1 MAAILERLQQAHEG
15 EFGLTV
21 ATETI
26 DGAVPPR
33 RIEEDPRVLAKL
45 EDERRHLQKV
55 VALVALIPV
64 LSGLYGVLFGPSL
77 TGDRLGISGDSHY
90 RYLAGLLLAIGLLF
104 WSTIPNIEATGPR
117 FRLLTLLVFIGGLA
131 RFLGMMMTGLPS
143 LYMIAALGL
152 ELLVTPLLC
161 LWQWRIARG
170 YRVPAKEQDRRRSVA
185 PRTAPARDPSR
196 PAPLAVLPDDLP
208 EPVPVQETRPV
219 AEARPAPEAKPG

>member
-15 EFGLTV
+15 EFSLSV

-26 DGAVPPR
+26 DETAPDAGAAPQR
-33 RIEEDPRVLAKL
+33 RVDEDPRVLAKL
-45 EDERRHLQKV
+45 ERERRHLQKV
-55 VALVALIPV
+55 IALIALIPV

-90 RYLAGLLLAIGLLF
+90 RYLAGLLFAIGLLF

-143 LYMIAALGL
+143 LYMIGALGL
-152 ELLVTPLLC
+152 ELVVTPLLC

-170 YRVPAKEQDRRRSVA
+170 YLVPAKEADRRRKA
-185 PRTAPARDPSR
+185 PVSKPEATAPR
-196 PAPLAVLPDDLP
+196 PAPSAVLPEDLP
-208 EPVPVQETRPV
+208 EPIPAREAAGEPKPV
-219 AEARPAPEAKPG
+219 